1 VQRVAENA
9 ASSTGAASILER
21 GYAGGAFRRTA
32 EGIDVHM
39 MISAFCF
46 FFFFFRMSSRYTFGA
61 ARRAAAIAS
70 LSIASR
76 PGGRR

>member
-1 VQRVAENA
+1 VQRVDEDA

-21 GYAGGAFRRTA
+21 GYAGG
-32 EGIDVHM
+32 VHM
-39 MISAFCF
+39 MISAFC
-46 FFFFFRMSSRYTFGA
+46 FFFFRMSSRYTFGA